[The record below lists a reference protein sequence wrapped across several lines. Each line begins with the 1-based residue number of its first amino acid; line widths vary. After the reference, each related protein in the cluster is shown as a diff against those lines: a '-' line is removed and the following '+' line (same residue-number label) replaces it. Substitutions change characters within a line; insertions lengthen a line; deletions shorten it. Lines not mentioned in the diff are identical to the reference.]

1 MNTSQTLMNTPQK
14 PRFSVE
20 PVKDLALEAGLLSRL
35 INERYAA
42 VQVLHLL
49 SDNCFY
55 DNDHLQL
62 FRAIRQLDV
71 EGHEIDML
79 SVVDK
84 LHDTLSPEQAQEL
97 VSRTSATIF
106 GNTEYLELDHMALRL
121 QEYARRRAVGQIC
134 EKLMRLHSDMT
145 YPLEESIREV
155 KELFD
160 QTMMGSTDSII
171 TLSQKLQDLIQV
183 IEDNQDDATRHQGL
197 LCELP
202 QIDAQG
208 GLPSDG
214 LVVIGAKPSHGKT
227 TFATNVAINALK
239 HGHHVAFYSMKMSA
253 EKVTSRILAME
264 CGFSSNT
271 LQRLRLTSYERSHAL
286 TTITQ
291 LQQTVADHFYFD
303 NRNIRDIDALTMSI
317 RALKKQHEVDCI
329 VVDYIQ
335 LMDAPP
341 GQKTDTTNKTLGQIA
356 HKLHDLAKDLHVCI
370 LALSQI
376 NRAIQGEPN
385 MSHLR
390 DSGEIA
396 EAADMVIILFN
407 ADFEHTTFPKP
418 FANIDPKGKLQV
430 RLEKNRDGATDAF
443 IVGFS
448 SSETR
453 IYALTE
459 SPSDSTLEPVMFS
472 YEDS

>member
-1 MNTSQTLMNTPQK
+1 
-14 PRFSVE
+14 
-20 PVKDLALEAGLLSRL
+20 
-35 INERYAA
+35 
-42 VQVLHLL
+42 
-49 SDNCFY
+49 
-55 DNDHLQL
+55 
-62 FRAIRQLDV
+62 
-71 EGHEIDML
+71 
-79 SVVDK
+79 
-84 LHDTLSPEQAQEL
+84 
-97 VSRTSATIF
+97 
-106 GNTEYLELDHMALRL
+106 
-121 QEYARRRAVGQIC
+121 
-134 EKLMRLHSDMT
+134 
-145 YPLEESIREV
+145 
-155 KELFD
+155 
-160 QTMMGSTDSII
+160 
-171 TLSQKLQDLIQV
+171 
-183 IEDNQDDATRHQGL
+183 
-197 LCELP
+197 
-202 QIDAQG
+202 
-208 GLPSDG
+208 
-214 LVVIGAKPSHGKT
+214 
-227 TFATNVAINALK
+227 
-239 HGHHVAFYSMKMSA
+239 MSA

-264 CGFSSNT
+264 CGISSNT
-271 LQRLRLTSYERSHAL
+271 LQRLRLTPYERSHAL

-291 LQQTVADHFYFD
+291 LQQTVADHFFFD

-376 NRAIQGEPN
+376 NRAIQSEPN

-418 FANIDPKGKLQV
+418 FANIDPKGKLLV

-453 IYALTE
+453 IFALTE